1 MVMIIL
7 EFSFSSSPLFFLLR
21 NATADTTNCPGYFIF
36 SLAAAG
42 DLGGSSAKNEEEVV
56 GGFSLQQPG

>member
-1 MVMIIL
+1 MR
-7 EFSFSSSPLFFLLR
+7 LLTR
-21 NATADTTNCPGYFIF
+21 LTVLGIYFIF

-56 GGFSLQQPG
+56 GGFSLQQPGKKIKAMKIVSKL